1 MKYTIAI
8 LIVLGTVSEAPS
20 VSAQGRTSAAATIL
34 SVDPS
39 TFVQGSPTLAL
50 IVRGTGF
57 NSKSQIRINGEHRQT
72 TLISATQLKTSLL
85 QADVA
90 VPRNSSV
97 SVFTPGAGET
107 RALNV
112 EITRAAAPT
121 VGPPPATVSPPPP
134 APTMSISGIEPSSA
148 IPGAQGLSFTV
159 GIRGAGFTNGMTVK
173 WNGVTRNTSFLASS
187 LVSTFVSST
196 DIASMGAAS
205 VTVFDPATGSE
216 TPATTFYVDASKSG
230 IPRITALGK
239 TTTIAA
245 LPAAM
250 AVNGDGFVIGSVI
263 RVNGVDVPANKVSLN
278 GARILGVT
286 IPATMIPTPGTYR
299 ITVFN
304 AGINGGESNA
314 ALLTVTAP

>member
-1 MKYTIAI
+1 MNYTIAA
-8 LIVLGTVSEAPS
+8 LIMFGLISG
-20 VSAQGRTSAAATIL
+20 TSAAQGKSSEPVTIAA
-34 SVDPS
+34 VDPS
-39 TFVQGSPTLAL
+39 TFVQGSTTLAL
-50 IVRGTGF
+50 VVRGKGF

-72 TLISATQLKTSLL
+72 ALISTTELRTSLL
-85 QADVA
+85 QTDVA

-97 SVFTPGAGET
+97 SVFTPGVGET

-112 EITRAAAPT
+112 AITAAAAPS
-121 VGPPPATVSPPPP
+121 VGPPPAVVSPPPP

-159 GIRGAGFTNGMTVK
+159 GIRGAGFTNGMIVK
-173 WNGVTRNTSFLASS
+173 WNGVARSTSFLVAS
-187 LVSTFVSST
+187 LLSTFVASS
-196 DIASMGAAS
+196 DVASPASIS
-205 VTVFDPATGSE
+205 VTVFDPATGAE
-216 TPATTFYVDASKSG
+216 TPGTTFYVDASKSG

-239 TTTIAA
+239 TTTVAA
-245 LPAAM
+245 LPVGM
-250 AVNGDGFVIGSVI
+250 AVNGDGFVIGSTI
-263 RVNGVDVPANKVSLN
+263 RVNGVNVPPTKVSLN

-286 IPATMIPTPGTYR
+286 IPATMIPIPGTYR